1 MKFRNKSNQILDLLN
16 KNLNLSIEIKL
27 EQMKL
32 DDGVTVVEAESFE
45 PEYSIGIVTENGIIP
60 MPVGEYTTQDGKKI
74 TVAVEGVIATV
85 TEAEAEEPE
94 TETETPEAVVEPEM
108 EQQAQPKRVVESVS
122 KETFFAAQTEW
133 ENEKKALTEKI
144 EALEV
149 QLSAQTKVE
158 LAEETPAPLVF
169 NPENEKKIEV
179 NLFAQK
185 RTKTI
190 LDTVNQKLYGN
201 VN

>member
-1 MKFRNKSNQILDLLN
+1 MDFKNKLNQIKALL
-16 KNLNLSIEIKL
+16 SMEVKL

>member
-1 MKFRNKSNQILDLLN
+1 MDFKNKLNQIKALL
-16 KNLNLSIEIKL
+16 SMEVKL

-32 DDGVTVVEAESFE
+32 DDGVTVIEAESFE

-85 TEAEAEEPE
+85 TDAEAEEPE

>member
-1 MKFRNKSNQILDLLN
+1 MDFKNKLNQIKALL
-16 KNLNLSIEIKL
+16 SMEVKL

-32 DDGVTVVEAESFE
+32 DDGVTVIEAESFE

-85 TEAEAEEPE
+85 TDAEAEEPE

-133 ENEKKALTEKI
+133 ENEKKALAEKI

>member
-1 MKFRNKSNQILDLLN
+1 MDFKNKLNQIKALL
-16 KNLNLSIEIKL
+16 SMEVKL

-32 DDGVTVVEAESFE
+32 DDGVTVIEAESFE
-45 PEYSIGIVTENGIIP
+45 PEYSIGIVTENGIVP
-60 MPVGEYTTQDGKKI
+60 MPIGEYTTQDGKKI

-85 TEAEAEEPE
+85 TDAEAEEPE

-122 KETFFAAQTEW
+122 KETFFEAQTEW

>member
-1 MKFRNKSNQILDLLN
+1 MDFKNKLNQIKALL
-16 KNLNLSIEIKL
+16 SMEVKL

-32 DDGVTVVEAESFE
+32 DDGVTIIEAESFE

-85 TEAEAEEPE
+85 TDAEAEEPE

-144 EALEV
+144 EALEM
-149 QLSAQTKVE
+149 QLSAQPKVE

>member
-1 MKFRNKSNQILDLLN
+1 
-16 KNLNLSIEIKL
+16 
-27 EQMKL
+27 
-32 DDGVTVVEAESFE
+32 
-45 PEYSIGIVTENGIIP
+45 
-60 MPVGEYTTQDGKKI
+60 
-74 TVAVEGVIATV
+74 
-85 TEAEAEEPE
+85 
-94 TETETPEAVVEPEM
+94 
-108 EQQAQPKRVVESVS
+108 VVESVS

-144 EALEV
+144 AALEV

>member
-1 MKFRNKSNQILDLLN
+1 MDFKNKLNQIKALL
-16 KNLNLSIEIKL
+16 SMEVKL

-85 TEAEAEEPE
+85 TDAEAEEPE

>member
-1 MKFRNKSNQILDLLN
+1 M
-16 KNLNLSIEIKL
+16 EVKL

-32 DDGVTVVEAESFE
+32 DDGVTVIEAESFE

-74 TVAVEGVIATV
+74 NVAVEGVIATV
-85 TEAEAEEPE
+85 TDAEAEEPE

-144 EALEV
+144 AALEV

>member
-1 MKFRNKSNQILDLLN
+1 MDFKNKLNQIKALL
-16 KNLNLSIEIKL
+16 SMEVKL

-32 DDGVTVVEAESFE
+32 DDGVTVIEAESFE

-85 TEAEAEEPE
+85 TDAEAEEPE

-144 EALEV
+144 AALEV

>member
-1 MKFRNKSNQILDLLN
+1 MDFKNKLNQIKALL
-16 KNLNLSIEIKL
+16 SMEVKL

-32 DDGVTVVEAESFE
+32 DDGVTVIEAESFE

-60 MPVGEYTTQDGKKI
+60 MPVGEYTTQDGKNGKKI

-85 TEAEAEEPE
+85 TDAEAEEPE

-133 ENEKKALTEKI
+133 ENEKKALTDEI
-144 EALEV
+144 DALKV
-149 QLSAQTKVE
+149 QLSAQTTVE

>member
-1 MKFRNKSNQILDLLN
+1 MDFKNKLNQIKALL
-16 KNLNLSIEIKL
+16 SMEVKL

-32 DDGVTVVEAESFE
+32 DDGVTVIEAESFE

-85 TEAEAEEPE
+85 TDAEAEEPE

-122 KETFFAAQTEW
+122 KETFFEAQTAW
-133 ENEKKALTEKI
+133 ENQKKALTEKI

-149 QLSAQTKVE
+149 QLSAQPKVE

>member
-1 MKFRNKSNQILDLLN
+1 MDFKNKLNQIKALL
-16 KNLNLSIEIKL
+16 SMEVKL

-32 DDGVTVVEAESFE
+32 DDGVTVIEAESFE
-45 PEYSIGIVTENGIIP
+45 PEYSIGIVTENGIVP
-60 MPVGEYTTQDGKKI
+60 MPIGEYTTQDGKKI

-85 TEAEAEEPE
+85 TDAEAEEPE

-122 KETFFAAQTEW
+122 KETFFEAQTEW

-144 EALEV
+144 AALEV

>member
-1 MKFRNKSNQILDLLN
+1 MDFKNKLNQIKALL
-16 KNLNLSIEIKL
+16 SMEVKL

-45 PEYSIGIVTENGIIP
+45 PEYSIGIVTENGIVP

-85 TEAEAEEPE
+85 TDAEVEAPEAEAPE
-94 TETETPEAVVEPEM
+94 TVVEPEM

-133 ENEKKALTEKI
+133 ENEKKALTDEI
-144 EALEV
+144 EALKV

-169 NPENEKKIEV
+169 NPENEKKVEV

-190 LDTVNQKLYGN
+190 LDSVNQKLYGN
-201 VN
+201 AN

>member
-1 MKFRNKSNQILDLLN
+1 MDFKNKLNQIKALL
-16 KNLNLSIEIKL
+16 SMEVKL

-32 DDGVTVVEAESFE
+32 DDGVTVIEAESFE

-74 TVAVEGVIATV
+74 TVAVEGVIAMV
-85 TEAEAEEPE
+85 TDAEAEEPE

>member
-1 MKFRNKSNQILDLLN
+1 MDFKNKLNQIKALL
-16 KNLNLSIEIKL
+16 SMEVKL

-32 DDGVTVVEAESFE
+32 DDGVTVIEAESFE
-45 PEYSIGIVTENGIIP
+45 PEYSIGIVTENGIVP

-85 TEAEAEEPE
+85 TDAEAEETE

-144 EALEV
+144 AALEV